1 MCVSVPSVSLLR
13 SPGRCRWL
21 SSSGVRLPGVV
32 SLRPTRRDQR
42 RSPPANALIPMFRL
56 YTPLRPSGA
65 ATPAAR
71 EIARSYPAEA
81 CQPGSEHKLVLT
93 GEWEY
98 PTCWMFGWNT
108 VDYVTTGEPRYALA
122 GNGAIIVNRRTAAVR
137 LGVSGLPVEE
147 QVDGAAAWAAR
158 AAALVRTWA
167 CRPTLRFRGSS
178 IEWSRLSRRRTR
190 CRRSAPSSIFGR
202 GAISPSWIRRLRPEG
217 CRLKRCGSGFGRRTA
232 VGAFTQTARVIRK
245 TSSAAT

>member
-1 MCVSVPSVSLLR
+1 VGEVDDIGWYPALGDVAVVGAVGVVVGEVFGEVAAQSGVGDVEVAGEAGSPAFVEDCLVEAFDVAVGLGSAGVCEPRTTGAAGSEARCVAERCLLESQPCGRAARSGRWRIGQWATMASTFRRQPRRCAYLMMCVSVPSVSLLR

-42 RSPPANALIPMFRL
+42 RSSPANALIPMFRL

-93 GEWEY
+93 GE
-98 PTCWMFGWNT
+98 
-108 VDYVTTGEPRYALA
+108 
-122 GNGAIIVNRRTAAVR
+122 
-137 LGVSGLPVEE
+137 
-147 QVDGAAAWAAR
+147 
-158 AAALVRTWA
+158 
-167 CRPTLRFRGSS
+167 
-178 IEWSRLSRRRTR
+178 
-190 CRRSAPSSIFGR
+190 
-202 GAISPSWIRRLRPEG
+202 
-217 CRLKRCGSGFGRRTA
+217 
-232 VGAFTQTARVIRK
+232 
-245 TSSAAT
+245 